1 MKAVMLAAGVGR
13 RLGIDHPKCL
23 LAFGSKTLLRRHLET
38 LSAHGIHEIVIAV
51 GFRSEL
57 IEEEIRASVSSTPV
71 RTVYNAR
78 YERGSVLSLWS
89 VRQVLREGDDV
100 LLMDA
105 DVLYRP
111 DLLQCLIHSKARNC
125 FLIDRAFEP
134 GDEPVKFCVRDGR
147 PVEFRKRIAAGVVY
161 DFCGESVGFF
171 RFSGS
176 VAARLAERADYY
188 HSAGLHAEPYEEAI
202 RDLVLETPE
211 AFGFEDVSGVP
222 WIEID
227 FPEDV
232 YRAEREILPR
242 LVD

>member
-1 MKAVMLAAGVGR
+1 MLAAGVGR
-13 RLGIDHPKCL
+13 RLGIGHPKCL
-23 LAFGSKTLLRRHLET
+23 LAFLSKTLLSRHLEA
-38 LSAHGIHEIVIAV
+38 LSAHDIHEIVIAV

-57 IEEEIRASVSSTPV
+57 IEEEIRATGSRAPV

-78 YERGSVLSLWS
+78 YEHGSVLSLWA
-89 VRQVLREGDDV
+89 VREVLRAGDGV

-111 DLLQCLIHSKARNC
+111 DLLQRLIHSRVQNC
-125 FLIDRAFEP
+125 FLIDRAYEP
-134 GDEPVKFCVRDGR
+134 GNEPVKICVRGGR
-147 PVEFRKRIAAGVVY
+147 PVEFRKRIAASVAY

-171 RFSGS
+171 RFSGP

-188 HSAGLHAEPYEEAI
+188 FSAGLHAEPYEEAI

-211 AFGFEDVSGVP
+211 AFGFEDVTGVP

-227 FPEDV
+227 FPEDIC
-232 YRAEREILPR
+232 RAEREILPR